1 MCRENA
7 RLRIGQAKLLPKF
20 RGNSFIM
27 LSEKI
32 HQSQVTQVLRL
43 GMAVV
48 ASSGKSATDG
58 RDRSTAN

>member
-20 RGNSFIM
+20 RANSFIM